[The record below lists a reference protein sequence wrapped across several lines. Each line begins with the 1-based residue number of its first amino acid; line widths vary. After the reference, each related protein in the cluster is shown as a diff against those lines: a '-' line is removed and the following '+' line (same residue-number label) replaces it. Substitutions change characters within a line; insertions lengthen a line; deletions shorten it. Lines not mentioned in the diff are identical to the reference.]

1 LKAAL
6 KATCANKKAGEA
18 LMFDDDRDALAAEYV
33 LGTLSADERE
43 QAESLLT
50 LDSGFAEIVRVWEHR
65 LGELNVMVEAVEPP
79 ADIWDKVRTE
89 IESARGEGTEAT
101 YAAAASE
108 AIIAEDE
115 PQPGATPLLSETV
128 PDEAP
133 EPGFDLVPDLL
144 SERTPDLDSADQPKA
159 LDSSEHTTHELDETS
174 LVDALASTLL
184 PQTSPTPPTPKF
196 DGRLPPSPPAVA
208 PPEGDADT
216 DVVALRSGLRRWRSL
231 ALALGA
237 AAAVLAAYVGLAKFA
252 PGLTQ
257 AGRQSQPALAAPKG
271 PASSRL
277 VAVLQQEPT
286 APAFLLTLNAEG
298 RTMTVRR
305 LTAAA
310 DAGRTY
316 ELWLFSSKLQK
327 PASLG
332 AVGADEFTT
341 RPIPA
346 NVDVETMR
354 SATYGISLEPAG
366 GSQSGAPNGPMLFRG
381 RMVEALPGSPG

>member
-1 LKAAL
+1 
-6 KATCANKKAGEA
+6 
-18 LMFDDDRDALAAEYV
+18 MFDDDRDALAAEYV
-33 LGTLSADERE
+33 LGTLSAQERE
-43 QAESLLT
+43 HAESLLT
-50 LDSGFAEIVRVWEHR
+50 LDPGFAEIVRVWEHR

-89 IESARGEGTEAT
+89 IESARVEDMEAT
-101 YAAAASE
+101 HAAAVSE
-108 AIIAEDE
+108 AIIGEGE
-115 PQPGATPLLSETV
+115 PQPAGAPSLETV
-128 PDEAP
+128 SNEAP
-133 EPGFDLVPDLL
+133 ESGSDLVPDLL
-144 SERTPDLDSADQPKA
+144 SEHTRDLESADQPKA
-159 LDSSEHTTHELDETS
+159 LDSSEQTTHELDETS
-174 LVDALASTLL
+174 LVNALASTLL
-184 PQTSPTPPTPKF
+184 PQASPSPVPPTPKF
-196 DGRLPPSPPAVA
+196 DDRLPPSPPAVA
-208 PPEGDADT
+208 PPEGDADA

-231 ALALGA
+231 TLALGA
-237 AAAVLAAYVGLAKFA
+237 VAAVLAAYVGLAKLA

-271 PASSRL
+271 PPGSRL

-286 APAFLLTLNAEG
+286 APAFLLTLDPEG

-332 AVGADEFTT
+332 AVGADEFTS

-381 RMVEALPGSPG
+381 RMVEALPRSPG

>member
-1 LKAAL
+1 
-6 KATCANKKAGEA
+6 
-18 LMFDDDRDALAAEYV
+18 MFDDDRDALAAEYV

-89 IESARGEGTEAT
+89 IESARGEAT
-101 YAAAASE
+101 QAAHAAAASE
-108 AIIAEDE
+108 AMIGEGELQSA
-115 PQPGATPLLSETV
+115 AAPLLETV
-128 PDEAP
+128 SDEAP

-144 SERTPDLDSADQPKA
+144 SERTQDLDSADQPKA
-159 LDSSEHTTHELDETS
+159 LDSSEHTTHELDEAS
-174 LVDALASTLL
+174 LVNALASTLL
-184 PQTSPTPPTPKF
+184 PQASPAPPASKF
-196 DGRLPPSPPAVA
+196 DGRLPPPPPPAVA
-208 PPEGDADT
+208 SPEGDADADFVT
-216 DVVALRSGLRRWRSL
+216 LRSGLRRWRSL

-237 AAAVLAAYVGLAKFA
+237 VAAVLAAYVGLAKLA

-257 AGRQSQPALAAPKG
+257 AGRQSQPALAAPRA

-286 APAFLLTLNAEG
+286 APAFLLTLDPEA

-332 AVGADEFTT
+332 AVGADEFTS

-346 NVDVETMR
+346 NVDLETMR
-354 SATYGISLEPAG
+354 SATYGISLESAG

>member
-1 LKAAL
+1 
-6 KATCANKKAGEA
+6 
-18 LMFDDDRDALAAEYV
+18 MFDDDRDALAAEYV

-50 LDSGFAEIVRVWEHR
+50 LDSGFAEIVRIWEHR

-89 IESARGEGTEAT
+89 IESARGEDTEAT
-101 YAAAASE
+101 HAAAASE
-108 AIIAEDE
+108 AIVGDGE
-115 PQPGATPLLSETV
+115 PQSAATSLSETV
-128 PDEAP
+128 SDEAP

-144 SERTPDLDSADQPKA
+144 SERTQDLDSADQPKA
-159 LDSSEHTTHELDETS
+159 LDTSEHTTHELDETS
-174 LVDALASTLL
+174 LVNALASTLL
-184 PQTSPTPPTPKF
+184 PQASPAPPAPKF

-208 PPEGDADT
+208 PPEGDAHADY
-216 DVVALRSGLRRWRSL
+216 VALRGGLQRWRSL

-237 AAAVLAAYVGLAKFA
+237 VAAVLAAYVGLAKFA

-257 AGRQSQPALAAPKG
+257 AGRQSQPALAAPKA
-271 PASSRL
+271 PAGSRL

-286 APAFLLTLNAEG
+286 APAFLLTLDPDG

-310 DAGRTY
+310 DTGRTY

-332 AVGADEFTT
+332 AVGGDEFTS